1 MNVLI
6 IGSGGQLG
14 WELQRTCP
22 KGIGIEAVDFPEI
35 DLLNPSSIRQCISRS
50 SADWIINAAAYTA
63 VDPAESDQKA
73 AFRINHEAVSDI
85 ATLADEKKIRLVHI
99 STDYVFSGNHY
110 KPLQPDDPVDPQ
122 SVYGMSKWQGEEA
135 VRKILKENTL
145 IIRTAWLYSSHGKNF
160 VKTMLNLMSAG
171 KDLNVI
177 DEQVGTPTWAWGL
190 AQAVWASIKNS
201 LCGTFHWT
209 DAGVASWY
217 DFAVAI
223 QEEGI
228 AMGLLEQPAI
238 ITPVDSSRFP
248 TAAERPYYSI
258 LDKRSFWQA
267 TKITPIHWRQQLRSM
282 LEEMKQ

>member
-228 AMGLLEQPAI
+228 AMGLLEQPVI

-248 TAAERPYYSI
+248 TTAERPYYSI
-258 LDKRSFWQA
+258 LDKRPFWQA